1 MNNDPVIRIAG
12 ISDAAEVSRLL
23 KSAMLTYCA
32 DSGISSSM
40 LEAMTESIESVA
52 DRISRQT
59 CLVAVSDGKIVGSIC
74 IKKVDNPL
82 VYNFSDKTFGFLEKA
97 GLSYYISRFAVIQ
110 NYRKTG
116 LGIDLITKALDI
128 AREAGAD
135 CVLLHSAATNRNMVE
150 FYGKRGFKLIDSEN
164 SRGYMRGL
172 FANQIVLE
180 TNTSQP
186 DNSGSSLT
194 AL

>member
-1 MNNDPVIRIAG
+1 MKNDPLIRIAD
-12 ISDAAEVSRLL
+12 ITDAAEVSRLL

-59 CLVAVSDGKIVGSIC
+59 CLVAVSGGKIVGTIC
-74 IKKVDNPL
+74 IKPVDNPL
-82 VYNFSDKTFGFLEKA
+82 VYSFSDKTCSFLEEC
-97 GLSYYISRFAVIQ
+97 GSSFYISRFAVDQ
-110 NYRKTG
+110 RFRKTG
-116 LGIDLITKALDI
+116 LGIDLITRAINI
-128 AREAGAD
+128 ARRTGSK
-135 CVLLHSAATNRNMVE
+135 CILLHSAATNKNMVD

-172 FANQIVLE
+172 FANISDCL
-180 TNTSQP
+180 
-186 DNSGSSLT
+186 
-194 AL
+194 

>member
-1 MNNDPVIRIAG
+1 MKKEPVIRTACVN
-12 ISDAAEVSRLL
+12 DAAEVSRLL
-23 KSAMLTYCA
+23 RSAMLTYCA

-59 CLVAVSDGKIVGSIC
+59 CLVAVCDGKIVGSIC

-82 VYNFSDKTFGFLEKA
+82 VYTFSDKTLSFLEKA
-97 GLSYYISRFAVIQ
+97 GPSYYISRFAVIQ
-110 NYRKTG
+110 SYRKTG

-128 AREAGAD
+128 ARDAGTK

-172 FANQIVLE
+172 FANCLDQTV
-180 TNTSQP
+180 
-186 DNSGSSLT
+186 
-194 AL
+194 